1 MKRKS
6 AFTLAE
12 ILVVLA
18 IIGIVATLTLP
29 GLLMSY
35 RDKTYA
41 SQLQRTYN
49 LISNAAAAQMLE
61 DDVDDLSKS
70 TITTATGVE
79 NFIKKNLKVSND
91 CNFGQVADYCFAD
104 KYFSF
109 EKSST
114 TKTIKQVAASSKYN
128 TFSGNTRCYLLNTGA
143 TICMQPMKEYKLGG
157 DYAGIIID
165 TNGQAGPNV
174 NGLDLFRF
182 AMDQYGNMNST
193 PEYKCAAFPAG
204 WDTCFLNYIRK
215 TGWKMYK

>member
-35 RDKTYA
+35 RDKTYI

-70 TITTATGVE
+70 TITTANGVGD
-79 NFIKKNLKVSND
+79 FIKKNLKVSND
-91 CNFGQVADYCFAD
+91 CSYGNEKDYCFAD
-104 KYFSF
+104 KYFNF
-109 EKSST
+109 EKAAT
-114 TKTIKQVAASSKYN
+114 TKTISKVSELSKYN
-128 TFSGNTRCYLLNTGA
+128 KFSKNTRCFLLNTGA
-143 TICMQPMKEYKLGG
+143 TICMQPMNENKQG
-157 DYAGIIID
+157 YAGIIID

-174 NGLDLFRF
+174 NGLDLFRMS
-182 AMDQYGNMNST
+182 MDKDGNVVRNPDDSCT
-193 PEYKCAAFPAG
+193 VPSG
-204 WDTCFLNYIRK
+204 WNTCFLNYIRK